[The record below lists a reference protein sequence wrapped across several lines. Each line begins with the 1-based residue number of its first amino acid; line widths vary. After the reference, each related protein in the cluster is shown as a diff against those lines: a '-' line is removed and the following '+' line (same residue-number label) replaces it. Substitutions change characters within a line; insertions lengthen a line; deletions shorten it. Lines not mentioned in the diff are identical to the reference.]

1 MATKEL
7 KNFIFENYHRRIG
20 FTKENGYCSIKHQ
33 KKKVLLS
40 LAAKLIKNNI

>member
-7 KNFIFENYHRRIG
+7 KNFIFENDHRRIG
-20 FTKENGYCSIKHQ
+20 FIKENGYYSMKNQ

-40 LAAKLIKNNI
+40 LATKLIKKSI